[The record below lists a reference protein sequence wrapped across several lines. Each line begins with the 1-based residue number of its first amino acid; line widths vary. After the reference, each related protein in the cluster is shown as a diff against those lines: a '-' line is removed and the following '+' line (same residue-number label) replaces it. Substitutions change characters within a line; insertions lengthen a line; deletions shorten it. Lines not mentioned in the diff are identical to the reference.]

1 MSHEERLKWMAGI
14 KGGGT
19 VSPMYMAAL
28 SHAAE
33 QGRLTLRH
41 SVQPRVIAPP
51 PPLATKAMDGCSSGD
66 STPTS
71 GTSVAGNEAPTAET
85 TTEFRPIRVA
95 FEPSAPFASRDGQA
109 VAASDAAAGEDS
121 SDGDDDDEK
130 KRDKKTPLVAP
141 VGLDGGGTSPQVA
154 EFDRVLLGTGA
165 TPDCRAFP
173 LLRDLLDNCEAV
185 PIVGGFPVLSTGA
198 TCAHS
203 FCM

>member
-41 SVQPRVIAPP
+41 SVQPRVIVPP
-51 PPLATKAMDGCSSGD
+51 PPLATKAMAGCSSGD

-121 SDGDDDDEK
+121 SDGDDDDDDDEK
-130 KRDKKTPLVAP
+130 KRDKKTPLVATG
-141 VGLDGGGTSPQVA
+141 GLDGGGTSPPQVA

-173 LLRDLLDNCEAV
+173 LLRDLLDHCEAV

-198 TCAHS
+198 RNNI
-203 FCM
+203 